1 MTGAP
6 TRSALS
12 EEIVAIFIIILIII
26 VGFAAGIRGMA
37 IVEGR
42 SMEPLFHTG
51 DVVFL
56 VKKPPEQIKVGD
68 IIVYVTPDGRY
79 IIHRVI
85 DVYKSGGTT
94 CYVVKGDNN
103 PVPDI
108 GFAPCRPYHGSIGVP
123 YESVKGV
130 VAEFLG
136 VPVKVPYVGGLTLL
150 VRG

>member
-1 MTGAP
+1 MAGAS
-6 TRSALS
+6 RWGLEKGEAAAVIVIVLVVVVALAS
-12 EEIVAIFIIILIII
+12 
-26 VGFAAGIRGMA
+26 GIRGMA

-56 VKKPPEQIKVGD
+56 EKKGPGEIAVGD
-68 IIVYVTPDGRY
+68 IVVYVTPDGRY

-85 DVYKSGGTT
+85 DVYESGGTM

-103 PVPDI
+103 PVPDM
-108 GFAPCRPYHGSIGVP
+108 GFPPCKPHRGAVGIP
-123 YESVKGV
+123 YESIKGV

-136 VPVKVPYVGGLTLL
+136 VPVKIPYVGGLTLL